1 MGKILLPIVF
11 LLTSFYGVSQD
22 KGVIR
27 GTITDA
33 EMFGEPLLFAHV
45 SLKSTTHSIQTNF
58 HGNFELTDITTG
70 DYILAVQY
78 PGYESL
84 EIPVS
89 IKDDQVTR
97 IDHSL
102 QARKINLNTVALTE
116 EASSTSLEE
125 TLPAFD
131 K

>member
-1 MGKILLPIVF
+1 MGKILLPLIF
-11 LLTSFYGVSQD
+11 LLTSFHAFSQE

-33 EMFGEPLLFAHV
+33 EMFDEPLLFAHV

-58 HGNFELTDITTG
+58 HGNFELTDITAG
-70 DYILAVQY
+70 DYILFVQY
-78 PGYESL
+78 PGYENL
-84 EIPVS
+84 EIPISV
-89 IKDDQVTR
+89 KEDQVTR

-102 QARKINLNTVALTE
+102 QARKLNMYEVAETE
-116 EASSTSLEE
+116 GISSTSVAEPLSSVN
-125 TLPAFD
+125 